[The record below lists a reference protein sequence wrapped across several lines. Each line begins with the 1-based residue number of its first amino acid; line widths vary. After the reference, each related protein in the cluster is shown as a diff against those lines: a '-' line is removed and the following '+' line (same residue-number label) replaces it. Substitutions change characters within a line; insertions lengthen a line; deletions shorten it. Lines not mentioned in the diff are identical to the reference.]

1 MHTIKLQ
8 VKDSIYTHI
17 IYLLSSLNKKEVCI
31 LEDKKVADD
40 DTNEFMNISQ
50 SSFEKD
56 WDTQED
62 GEYDKFL

>member
-40 DTNEFMNISQ
+40 YTNEFMNISQ